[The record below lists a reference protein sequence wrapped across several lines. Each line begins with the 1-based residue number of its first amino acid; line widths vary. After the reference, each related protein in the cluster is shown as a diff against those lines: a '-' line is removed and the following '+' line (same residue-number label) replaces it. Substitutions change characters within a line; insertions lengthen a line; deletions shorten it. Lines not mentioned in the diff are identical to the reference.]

1 MRLNRLLLGG
11 AALTAVLSAGAV
23 TASVLQD
30 APRDARRVRIVPGG
44 PILVEGPVD
53 MTTPDGHRVC
63 SDRFMVAVCA
73 CRRSKNYPLCDTSHR
88 RKVRPTDTDDAQG

>member
-1 MRLNRLLLGG
+1 M
-11 AALTAVLSAGAV
+11 
-23 TASVLQD
+23 
-30 APRDARRVRIVPGG
+30 PGG

-63 SDRFMVAVCA
+63 SDRFVVAVCA

-88 RKVRPTDTDDAQG
+88 RKVRPTDTEDAQGGPPNQKSATPSRDPLPLWE

>member
-1 MRLNRLLLGG
+1 MTAAERGTRDARG
-11 AALTAVLSAGAV
+11 ASGSAGDGNGA
-23 TASVLQD
+23 T
-30 APRDARRVRIVPGG
+30 RDARRVRIVPGG

>member
-1 MRLNRLLLGG
+1 MT
-11 AALTAVLSAGAV
+11 AAERGTRGSDGSAGGGSG
-23 TASVLQD
+23 AS
-30 APRDARRVRIVPGG
+30 RDARRVRIVPGG

-63 SDRFMVAVCA
+63 SDRFVVAVCA

-88 RKVRPTDTDDAQG
+88 RKVRPTDTEDAQG

>member
-1 MRLNRLLLGG
+1 MTAAERGTRG
-11 AALTAVLSAGAV
+11 ADGSAGGGSG
-23 TASVLQD
+23 AS
-30 APRDARRVRIVPGG
+30 RDARRVRIVPGG